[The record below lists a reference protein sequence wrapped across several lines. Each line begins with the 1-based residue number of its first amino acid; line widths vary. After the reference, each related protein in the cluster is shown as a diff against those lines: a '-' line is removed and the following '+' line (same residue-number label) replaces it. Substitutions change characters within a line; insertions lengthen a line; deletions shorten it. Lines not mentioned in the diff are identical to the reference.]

1 MMTAVGAG
9 VQRAGPS
16 NGTLGGHV
24 ASDQERGGTRLRVF
38 ERQFPID
45 QFFM

>member
-1 MMTAVGAG
+1 MMTADGVG
-9 VQRAGPS
+9 VRLAGPS
-16 NGTLGGHV
+16 GGMPRGHV
-24 ASDQERGGTRLRVF
+24 GSDKEREGIGLRVF